1 MPPNPRFWMPKRVLL
16 ARSAGALH
24 AGREIARRFT
34 PKSKGVLQGWYPGSK
49 LEMDEGL
56 RSRKMTKFGSV
67 KHVYPAAVMKEMRAA
82 LTDRVASR
90 LPQARILYRT

>member
-1 MPPNPRFWMPKRVLL
+1 MKLIT
-16 ARSAGALH
+16 H
-24 AGREIARRFT
+24 RFT

-67 KHVYPAAVMKEMRAA
+67 KWVFPKPEMADMRARIEASLKARLPAARA
-82 LTDRVASR
+82 
-90 LPQARILYRT
+90 LYWT